1 MTIAYRHYN
10 IKKYITIRY
19 EAKTFVVLM
28 LLYAAAITLYY
39 MNTLAGNIANVVI
52 IGAAALALNRS
63 VVAVLWKSGLSK
75 GRVLAR
81 TWRR

>member
-1 MTIAYRHYN
+1 MAVYRHYDM
-10 IKKYITIRY
+10 KKYITIQY
-19 EAKTFVVLM
+19 EAKTFVVLA
-28 LLYAAAITLYY
+28 LLYASAITLYY

-63 VVAVLWKSGLSK
+63 IATVLWRGVLSK